1 MDFQKG
7 EGDQDMKPKPLNF
20 DFERGLKRELQD
32 IEKDLRT
39 FREDEKFFGKEGV
52 DYYYKQELVDRRKE
66 VLATIELI
74 GEIKQRIKSACEFYL
89 KYKDKPEL
97 LLKEYPE
104 YSEKEIPILDSFDEP
119 EDKVT
124 FEEYIRILLKLD
136 INDFGEY
143 CRQVENGYNDWLF
156 KLTFKDVFEK

>member
-1 MDFQKG
+1 MRILSYWG
-7 EGDQDMKPKPLNF
+7 ENMKPKPLNF
-20 DFERGLKRELQD
+20 DEIRQIIED
-32 IEKDLRT
+32 EISISAVIEK
-39 FREDEKFFGKEGV
+39 
-52 DYYYKQELVDRRKE
+52 
-66 VLATIELI
+66 
-74 GEIKQRIKSACEFYL
+74 IKQRIKSACEFYL